1 MATVATQNVTIASAL
16 ANAIAALEGTDALT
30 EEEVTKLHSHLATL
44 RKQAER
50 KAQPTKEQLK
60 TANYGRALAAI
71 MSDTPLKAFT
81 RKELAAIVTAS
92 ADFGIAAC
100 STQKVGAMLNSAIKE
115 GLVSRHMS
123 DKGEVT
129 YTAC

>member
-1 MATVATQNVTIASAL
+1 MATTAQNVTIASAL
-16 ANAIAALEGTDALT
+16 ASAIAALEGTENIT
-30 EEEVTKLHSHLATL
+30 PEELNKLHGHLATL
-44 RKQAER
+44 KKQAER

-81 RKELAAIVTAS
+81 RKELAAIVVANS
-92 ADFGIAAC
+92 DFDMAAC

-123 DKGEVT
+123 EKGEVT

>member
-1 MATVATQNVTIASAL
+1 MATTTQNVTIATAL
-16 ANAIAALEGTDALT
+16 ANAIAALEGTDAVT
-30 EEEVTKLHSHLATL
+30 SEEMSKLHGHLATL
-44 RKQAER
+44 KKQAER

-71 MSDTPLKAFT
+71 MGDTPLKAFT
-81 RKELAAIVTAS
+81 RKELAAIVAGS
-92 ADFGIAAC
+92 ADFDMAVC